1 MQPRVVAEGAA
12 GGVARVL
19 IVEDEPNILE
29 LLTASLELSGFATRG
44 APDARGAVGAV
55 GTFVPD
61 IAVVDVTL
69 PDRSGLELVADLR
82 GVRPGLPVLFLTAR
96 DTVDDRLA
104 GFRAGADDYV
114 TKPFSLEEVVF
125 RLRAILRR
133 AGGPGEPGEGD
144 GAGEPLRYADL
155 ELDEDAHAVR
165 RGGRPVRLSP
175 TEFSLLR
182 YLLLNSGR
190 VVSKSQILER
200 VWGGGTCDTRVVE
213 TYVSYLRRKVH
224 AASPGPALI
233 QTVRGVGYSLRL
245 AEEERR

>member
-1 MQPRVVAEGAA
+1 MRQHATTGEP
-12 GGVARVL
+12 ARVL

-44 APDARGAVGAV
+44 APEASAALVAADAF
-55 GTFVPD
+55 TPD

-69 PDRSGLELVADLR
+69 PGRSGLELVGDLR
-82 GVRPGLPVLFLTAR
+82 GVVPELPVLFLTAR
-96 DTVDDRLA
+96 DTVQDRLA

-133 AGGPGEPGEGD
+133 SSRSGRAGQAGD
-144 GAGEPLRYADL
+144 GTARSEPLRYADL
-155 ELDEDAHAVR
+155 ELDEDAHQVR
-165 RGGRPVRLSP
+165 RAGRPVRLSP
-175 TEFSLLR
+175 TEFALLR
-182 YLLLNSGR
+182 YLLLNAGR
-190 VVSKSQILER
+190 VVSKAQILDR
-200 VWGGGTCDTRVVE
+200 VWSGQADDTRIVE
-213 TYVSYLRRKVH
+213 TYVSYLRRKVD
-224 AASPGPALI
+224 AAGPTLI

>member
-1 MQPRVVAEGAA
+1 MRHHATTGEP
-12 GGVARVL
+12 ARVL

-44 APDARGAVGAV
+44 APEARAALLAADAF
-55 GTFVPD
+55 TPD

-69 PDRSGLELVADLR
+69 PGRSGLELVGDLR
-82 GVRPGLPVLFLTAR
+82 GVVPELPVLFLTAR
-96 DTVDDRLA
+96 DTVQDRLA

-133 AGGPGEPGEGD
+133 SGRAGQAGEGT
-144 GAGEPLRYADL
+144 ARSEPLRYADL
-155 ELDEDAHAVR
+155 ELDEDAHQVR
-165 RGGRPVRLSP
+165 RAGRPVRLSP
-175 TEFSLLR
+175 TEFALLR
-182 YLLLNSGR
+182 YLLLNAGR
-190 VVSKSQILER
+190 VVSKSQILDR
-200 VWGGGTCDTRVVE
+200 VWSGQADDTRIVE
-213 TYVSYLRRKVH
+213 TYVSYLRRKVD
-224 AASPGPALI
+224 AAGPPLI

>member
-1 MQPRVVAEGAA
+1 MEPRVIAEGVA
-12 GGVARVL
+12 GEVARVL

-29 LLTASLELSGFATRG
+29 LLTASLELSGFDTRG
-44 APDARGAVGAV
+44 APDARGAVVAV
-55 GTFVPD
+55 GAFAPD

-69 PDRSGLELVADLR
+69 PDRSGLELVGDLR

-133 AGGPGEPGEGD
+133 SGGDGEEDAGG
-144 GAGEPLRYADL
+144 AEPLRYADL

-165 RGGRPVRLSP
+165 RGGRAVRLSP

-200 VWGGGTCDTRVVE
+200 VWGGQTCDTRVVE

-233 QTVRGVGYSLRL
+233 ETVRGVGYSLRL